1 MPRSNILRYTHSDP
15 IGDLLARIRNAGSAG
30 LAHTD
35 LPASK
40 QKASILGI
48 LEREGYIVG
57 FEQIEVEGPQPQ
69 LRIFLKY
76 DADRRPIINTAKRV
90 SKPGRREYTQAR
102 DIPLI
107 RGGTGIAIISTSQGI
122 MTGRQAYRRK
132 LGGEHI
138 CSVW

>member
-1 MPRSNILRYTHSDP
+1 MSRSTVLRFTHSDP
-15 IGDLLARIRNAGSAG
+15 IADLLARLRNAGSAG

-35 LPASK
+35 IPSSK
-40 QKASILGI
+40 QKTNILGI

-57 FEQIEVEGPQPQ
+57 FEQLEVEGPQLQ
-69 LRIFLKY
+69 LRVHLKY
-76 DADRRPIINTAKRV
+76 DTDRRPIINAAKRV
-90 SKPGRREYTQAR
+90 SKPGRRLYTRAR

>member
-1 MPRSNILRYTHSDP
+1 MARSPVLRYAHSDP
-15 IGDLLARIRNAGSAG
+15 IADLLARIRNAGQAG
-30 LAHTD
+30 LPHAD
-35 LPASK
+35 VPASK

-48 LEREGYIVG
+48 LEREGYIAG
-57 FEQIEVEGPQPQ
+57 FERLEVEGPQQQ
-69 LRIFLKY
+69 LRILLKY
-76 DADRRPIINTAKRV
+76 DADRQPIIKAARRV
-90 SKPGRREYTQAR
+90 SKPGRRQYTRAR

-107 RGGTGIAIISTSQGI
+107 RGGTGIAIISTSQGV

>member
-1 MPRSNILRYTHSDP
+1 MSRSTVLRFTHSDP
-15 IGDLLARIRNAGSAG
+15 IADLLARLRNAGSAG

-35 LPASK
+35 IPSSK
-40 QKASILGI
+40 QKANILGI
-48 LEREGYIVG
+48 LEREGYIAG
-57 FEQIEVEGPQPQ
+57 FEHLEVEGPQPQ
-69 LRIFLKY
+69 LRVHLKY
-76 DADRRPIINTAKRV
+76 DADRRPIINAAKRV
-90 SKPGRREYTQAR
+90 SKPGRRLYTRAR